1 MKLKAAKVLIVGAG
15 GLGSPLAL
23 YLAAAGVGTIGL
35 IDPDFVDE
43 SNLQR
48 QIIHGVKDVGRP
60 KVASA
65 KDRMKG
71 INPRVNVNT
80 YNANLTSENALEII
94 GGYDIVAD
102 GTDNYKTR
110 YIVGDAC
117 VLAGKPNVYGSVFQF
132 EGQVSVFDA
141 SSGPCYRCLY
151 PAPPPP
157 DLVPSCAI
165 GGVLGVLPGI
175 VGTKQSNEVI
185 KLIVGATGTLVGR
198 LLTFDAWNMKFREL
212 KIKKDANCP
221 ICGDT
226 PTITEVASDE
236 QMCEFCGMGAAEEET
251 PVLEIAPLELKARLD
266 SGEEIKVIDIREPH
280 ERAIAKFVYNG
291 RPAQAIPEGQLVRRS
306 AELGAISVILCKEG
320 KKSIRAIRELYEAN
334 SKSVLLN
341 LKDGINGWAR
351 DVDRSLPMY

>member
-1 MKLKAAKVLIVGAG
+1 
-15 GLGSPLAL
+15 
-23 YLAAAGVGTIGL
+23 
-35 IDPDFVDE
+35 
-43 SNLQR
+43 
-48 QIIHGVKDVGRP
+48 
-60 KVASA
+60 
-65 KDRMKG
+65 
-71 INPRVNVNT
+71 
-80 YNANLTSENALEII
+80 
-94 GGYDIVAD
+94 
-102 GTDNYKTR
+102 
-110 YIVGDAC
+110 
-117 VLAGKPNVYGSVFQF
+117 VFQF

-175 VGTKQSNEVI
+175 VGTMQANEVI
-185 KLIVGATGTLVGR
+185 KLIVGCAGTLVGR

-212 KIKKDANCP
+212 KIKNDAGCP

-236 QMCEFCGMGAAEEET
+236 QMCEFCGMGAAAEET

-266 SGEEIKVIDIREPH
+266 GGEEIKVIDIREPH
-280 ERAIAKFVYNG
+280 ERAIAKFTYNG
-291 RPAQAIPEGQLVRRS
+291 IPAQAIPEGQLVRRS
-306 AELGAISVILCKEG
+306 AELGAVSVILCKEG
-320 KKSIRAIRELYEAN
+320 KKSIRAIRELYEAD